1 MMLIYPILNIMQ
13 PPITGGRILQGG
25 VFGKLGSSLQKM
37 FKFLYEP
44 WARIQSQTA
53 AVMVLIGAIIIM
65 FYPLQRLDP
74 FIGIRTVIYLAIS
87 LSTSIFTIIQEYFQ
101 FKVIKNYI
109 ARGIMYL
116 FFAASG
122 LFIAPTHPG
131 SLCLFFAGFTYLK
144 AGLNG
149 ESGYEEDKDK
159 GKK

>member
-1 MMLIYPILNIMQ
+1 
-13 PPITGGRILQGG
+13 
-25 VFGKLGSSLQKM
+25 M

-44 WARIQSQTA
+44 WARLQSQTA
-53 AVMVLIGAIIIM
+53 AMMVLIGAIIIF
-65 FYPLQRLDP
+65 FYPLQRPDP
-74 FIGIRTVIYLAIS
+74 FIGVRTVFHLVIS
-87 LSTSIFTIIQEYFQ
+87 LVTSIFTIIQEYFQ
-101 FKVIKNYI
+101 VKVIKNYMV
-109 ARGIMYL
+109 RGILYL

-149 ESGYEEDKDK
+149 ESGYEDKEN